1 MKNEK
6 KTFESAE
13 IEIVRLDCDML
24 LNSAGT
30 LQEELWQSF
39 DFSQL

>member
-13 IEIVRLDCDML
+13 IRIVSFESDML

-30 LQEELWQSF
+30 LAEDGWDSF
-39 DFSQL
+39 DFGSL